1 MTTLI
6 VTIMIIVITPMMM
19 MMVNTRNQVPFL
31 PGTFS
36 MIVLLPRLQVLSA
49 SRARSGLVM
58 KAHKKA
64 SAGSTSSAALGV

>member
-6 VTIMIIVITPMMM
+6 VTIMIIVITPMM

-36 MIVLLPRLQVLSA
+36 MIVLLPRLKVLSA

-64 SAGSTSSAALGV
+64 SAGSSAALGV